1 MYELFLKTGNVPFAF
16 RFFVV
21 RGGYFLRRDAAV
33 LVIFNEYFSVIAHI
47 LHIGIVSLPSK
58 QAERMSSD
66 LFFQFF
72 VAVVPLR
79 FGLLDECFVCDLLI
93 NLNYFSGE
101 RRNAWCVCSASTKLF
116 IKHYDAI

>member
-1 MYELFLKTGNVPFAF
+1 MCRSLFVFSSSVGAIFCD
-16 RFFVV
+16 
-21 RGGYFLRRDAAV
+21 GDAVV

-47 LHIGIVSLPSK
+47 LHSGVVSLPSK
-58 QAERMSSD
+58 QAEHVSSD

-101 RRNAWCVCSASTKLF
+101 RGNAWCVCSASTKLF

>member
-1 MYELFLKTGNVPFAF
+1 MCRSLFVFSSSVGAIFCC
-16 RFFVV
+16 
-21 RGGYFLRRDAAV
+21 GDAAA

-58 QAERMSSD
+58 QAEHVSSD

-101 RRNAWCVCSASTKLF
+101 RGNAWCVCSASTKLF

>member
-33 LVIFNEYFSVIAHI
+33 LVIFNEYFSAIAHI

-58 QAERMSSD
+58 QAEHVLSD

-93 NLNYFSGE
+93 NLNYLSGE
-101 RRNAWCVCSASTKLF
+101 PGNASCVCSASTKLF

>member
-1 MYELFLKTGNVPFAF
+1 MCRSLFVFSSSVESIFCDG
-16 RFFVV
+16 
-21 RGGYFLRRDAAV
+21 DAVV

-47 LHIGIVSLPSK
+47 LHSRVVSLPSK
-58 QAERMSSD
+58 QAERVSSD

-101 RRNAWCVCSASTKLF
+101 RGNAWCVCSASTKLF

>member
-1 MYELFLKTGNVPFAF
+1 MCRSLFVFSSSVGAIFCDS
-16 RFFVV
+16 
-21 RGGYFLRRDAAV
+21 DATV
-33 LVIFNEYFSVIAHI
+33 LVIFNEYFSAIAHI

-58 QAERMSSD
+58 QAERVSSD

-101 RRNAWCVCSASTKLF
+101 RGERLVRLLRF
-116 IKHYDAI
+116 H

>member
-58 QAERMSSD
+58 QAEHVLSD

-79 FGLLDECFVCDLLI
+79 FGLLDECRACDLLI

-101 RRNAWCVCSASTKLF
+101 RGNAWCVCSASTKLF